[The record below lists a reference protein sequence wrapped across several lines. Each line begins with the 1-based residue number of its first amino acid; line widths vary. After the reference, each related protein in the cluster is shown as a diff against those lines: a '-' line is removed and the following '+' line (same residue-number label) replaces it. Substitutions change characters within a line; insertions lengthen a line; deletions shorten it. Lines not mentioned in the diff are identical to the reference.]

1 MSALV
6 PDQLSLLDRAAELRA
21 AGVAMTAAAER
32 LKLTPDELRA
42 LIGGH
47 RRDFQRLSRRAE
59 REFDAELRRVAL
71 AKLMELMRGTNEAA
85 AMFAAGTVIRYELAR
100 MRDDARRRRDSAG
113 HSHGRPRNELPPPPS
128 RNVTAQSLACDTGCD
143 RPVAAPQVQI
153 QKPVAPQSPVHA
165 QSRCDTV
172 PAVVPVA
179 VTPPPAPLHAAVPSP
194 PDGLPRGKTTMV
206 DAIRKKK
213 WLPPGLSR

>member
-6 PDQLSLLDRAAELRA
+6 PDKLSLLDRAAELRA
-21 AGVAMTAAAER
+21 AGTSLPVAAER
-32 LKLTPDELRA
+32 LKLTTDELRA
-42 LIGGH
+42 LIGSN

-71 AKLMELMRGTNEAA
+71 AKLLELMRSNNEAA

-100 MRDDARRRRDSAG
+100 MRAETRRRREAAYP
-113 HSHGRPRNELPPPPS
+113 PRNRLRDESPPPPS
-128 RNVTAQSLACDTGCD
+128 RGVTLTPHPRDSGCD
-143 RPVAAPQVQI
+143 SPLPPPQLHI
-153 QKPVAPQSPVHA
+153 QKPVMPQAPPSSLETCDIFAAAATTARAHEAPSPQSAAFA
-165 QSRCDTV
+165 Q
-172 PAVVPVA
+172 AVGPK
-179 VTPPPAPLHAAVPSP
+179 
-194 PDGLPRGKTTMV
+194 GKSTMV